1 MINLLKNLDDSFS
14 NSFNNYNSNFNSLLL
29 TEKDNSFLLPLDEAP
44 INKNKNNKNLF
55 ITKKTMKEKIEH
67 QKMKL
72 GKETKEIFLNKK
84 EDLKRRN
91 REAAQNSRNK
101 KKLEFMKLIEENKML
116 KDKIYLINSKI
127 NLLCSHCKIFFESNQ
142 YLSNNICMDCSN
154 ADNNINNNDN
164 INIENNIELDENIFN
179 NTHNTQSSSFFT
191 NLKIQKLF
199 NFVLISLFSLF
210 CIFCL
215 ISNNITDNYTIR
227 KNLENLNV
235 TESLSQNDSLI
246 NNDSEHTEDKI
257 YENDFFNS
265 FQCKKKSFA
274 SMMLGEFKNM
284 EFNLEKENK
293 NNNIEDIKKEKKGE
307 NKIKNPIYFKL
318 FIQRCT
324 LEEEPENNNNNN
336 SKEYNSLYDN
346 KHYIFST
353 DKTTYRDFYFFCQE
367 TDN

>member
-1 MINLLKNLDDSFS
+1 
-14 NSFNNYNSNFNSLLL
+14 
-29 TEKDNSFLLPLDEAP
+29 
-44 INKNKNNKNLF
+44 
-55 ITKKTMKEKIEH
+55 
-67 QKMKL
+67 
-72 GKETKEIFLNKK
+72 
-84 EDLKRRN
+84 
-91 REAAQNSRNK
+91 
-101 KKLEFMKLIEENKML
+101 
-116 KDKIYLINSKI
+116 
-127 NLLCSHCKIFFESNQ
+127 
-142 YLSNNICMDCSN
+142 MDCSN

-235 TESLSQNDSLI
+235 TESLLKNDSLI

-274 SMMLGEFKNM
+274 SMMLDEFKNM
-284 EFNLEKENK
+284 EFNLEKENR